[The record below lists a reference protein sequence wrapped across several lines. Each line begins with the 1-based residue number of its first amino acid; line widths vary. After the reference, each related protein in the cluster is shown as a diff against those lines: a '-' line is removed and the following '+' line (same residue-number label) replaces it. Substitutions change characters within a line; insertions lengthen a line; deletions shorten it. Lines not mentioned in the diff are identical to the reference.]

1 MVLCQC
7 LLSMDITIRELYT
20 LEWGD
25 INLKNGTIVI
35 SKIYYKRL
43 TVLITANIEEGNKS
57 VRSNQWLIKTN
68 PITKR

>member
-1 MVLCQC
+1 
-7 LLSMDITIRELYT
+7 MDITIRELYT

-43 TVLITANIEEGNKS
+43 TVLIIAKIEEGNKS
-57 VRSNQWLIKTN
+57 VRSNQWLIKTK

>member
-1 MVLCQC
+1 MVFYQC

-43 TVLITANIEEGNKS
+43 TVLIIAKIEEGNKS
-57 VRSNQWLIKTN
+57 VRSNQWLIKTK

>member
-1 MVLCQC
+1 
-7 LLSMDITIRELYT
+7 MDITIRELYT

-57 VRSNQWLIKTN
+57 VRSNQWLIKTK

>member
-1 MVLCQC
+1 MVFYQC

-43 TVLITANIEEGNKS
+43 TVLITAKIEEGNKS
-57 VRSNQWLIKTN
+57 VRSNQWLIKTK